1 MSSSFVL
8 TPPHPCLSSLYTIQS
23 PISERTEMPTDYISS
38 LVNVRNRLR
47 NTAEILPEN
56 AVPYGQPP
64 PPIFQRCHGSHGT
77 LSREIWAPAPAA
89 LSPSPLALATL
100 LHAVGTLRGPPAVFL
115 AARVLPVA
123 LWLPGGCIPC
133 RPHDGPM
140 SSREPTFMHGSH
152 LPPSCPRDAARGLA
166 QSEHPIHART
176 RVCVS
181 K

>member
-1 MSSSFVL
+1 MRGNSMSSSFVL
-8 TPPHPCLSSLYTIQS
+8 MPPHPCLSSLYTIQS

-100 LHAVGTLRGPPAVFL
+100 LHAVGTLRGPPALSSLQHVS
-115 AARVLPVA
+115 
-123 LWLPGGCIPC
+123 C
-133 RPHDGPM
+133 RWRSGFQGAVYPAV
-140 SSREPTFMHGSH
+140 PTT
-152 LPPSCPRDAARGLA
+152 GL
-166 QSEHPIHART
+166 
-176 RVCVS
+176 
-181 K
+181 